1 MNIVFCKWTSI
12 CETGV
17 DHGLTALGHHI
28 IRITRLLDSVD
39 YDMEYANLLSDTLTQ
54 NEVDCV
60 FSVNFI
66 PIIARVCKIHKTPY
80 ICWIVDSPCF
90 QLYSETIIYPTNHIF
105 IFDRDLYNK
114 FLPLNP
120 EGIYHYSLASD
131 MKTWDNVH
139 VTEADHRAYDC
150 DISFV
155 GSLYSE
161 KTRYNSIAGSL
172 PDYLQGYVS
181 GIIDA
186 QCNVFGYNLIRDSLT
201 PAFVEEFKRYAK
213 WIPLGDDYVE
223 DDLGIVA
230 DTYIGY
236 KCTEQDRIRTLN
248 ALAEH
253 FSVDLY
259 TQSDTACLKNV
270 HVKGPADSERMMPQ
284 IMKCSKINLN
294 LTNKPI
300 SSGLP
305 LRCFDIMGCGGFMI
319 SNYQPEIPELFE
331 LDREVVVYTSI
342 PELIDKVSYYLAHEE
357 ERIAIARR
365 GYEKVKQY
373 HSYEVKLNHIL
384 ETACGSNTPPLG
396 ANLLKRS

>member
-17 DHGLTALGHHI
+17 DHGLAALGHHI

-39 YDMEYANLLSDTLTQ
+39 YDMDYAGLLSDTLTQ

-60 FSVNFI
+60 FSINFI

-90 QLYSETIIYPTNHIF
+90 QLYSETIVYPTNHIF
-105 IFDRDLYNK
+105 IFDRDLYEK
-114 FLPLNP
+114 FRPMNP
-120 EGIYHYSLASD
+120 DGIYHYSLASD
-131 MKTWDNVH
+131 METWDSVH
-139 VTEADHRAYDC
+139 VTEAERRAYEC

-161 KTRYNSIAGSL
+161 KTRYNSIADSL

-186 QCNVFGYNLIRDSLT
+186 QCSLFGYNLIRESLT
-201 PAFVEEFKRYAK
+201 PEFVKEFKKYAG
-213 WIPLGDDYVE
+213 WVPLGDDYVE

-259 TQSDTACLKNV
+259 TQSDTTCLKNV

-305 LRCFDIMGCGGFMI
+305 LRCFDIMGCGGFML

-331 LDREVVVYTSI
+331 PDYEVVVYESI
-342 PELIDKVSYYLAHEE
+342 PDLIDKAAYYLSHEE
-357 ERIAIARR
+357 ERMAIARR
-365 GYEKVKQY
+365 GYEKVKAF
-373 HSYEVKLNHIL
+373 HSYEVKLKHIL
-384 ETACGSNTPPLG
+384 ETISAP
-396 ANLLKRS
+396 